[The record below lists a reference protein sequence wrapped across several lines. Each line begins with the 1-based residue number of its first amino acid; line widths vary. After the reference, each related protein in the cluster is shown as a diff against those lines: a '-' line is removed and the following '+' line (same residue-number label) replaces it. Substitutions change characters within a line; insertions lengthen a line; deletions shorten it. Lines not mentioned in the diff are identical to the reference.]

1 MTRTDTTIANV
12 FAWEA
17 LDSRG
22 NPTVA
27 CAVTLADGTSAEAAV
42 PSGASTGTHEALEL
56 RDGGERYGGK
66 GVRTAVG
73 HVNAELAA
81 AVTGLDAG
89 DQAGVDG
96 AMRALDGTEGLS
108 RLGANAVLAVSLA
121 TARTAAAAHRQSLY
135 QWLAQGGPVTIPMPM
150 LNILSGGAHA
160 AGAVDVQDFLVIPVG
175 ASCFAEAIEWSWR
188 VRRAAVEAAEAR
200 GLNANLVADEGG
212 LGLALGSNRAAL
224 ELLSTA
230 LDRSGLIPG
239 EQVAIAL
246 DVAATQLVHDG
257 GYRLAAEGRQVD
269 AAGLLDEL
277 EDWVDHHPIVSI
289 EDPVGDDDWDGW
301 MQAGKRLGRRV
312 QLVGDDL
319 FVTDLDRVRRGIEGG
334 VANAVLVK
342 VNQTGTVSDARAVV
356 QEAKGAGMAT
366 VVSARSGETED
377 AWLADLAVGW
387 DAGQIKV
394 GSLTRSERTA
404 KWNRLLRIEAEHPE
418 IEFAEWAR

>member
-1 MTRTDTTIANV
+1 
-12 FAWEA
+12 
-17 LDSRG
+17 
-22 NPTVA
+22 
-27 CAVTLADGTSAEAAV
+27 
-42 PSGASTGTHEALEL
+42 
-56 RDGGERYGGK
+56 
-66 GVRTAVG
+66 
-73 HVNAELAA
+73 
-81 AVTGLDAG
+81 
-89 DQAGVDG
+89 
-96 AMRALDGTEGLS
+96 
-108 RLGANAVLAVSLA
+108 
-121 TARTAAAAHRQSLY
+121 
-135 QWLAQGGPVTIPMPM
+135 M

-175 ASCFAEAIEWSWR
+175 ASSFAEAIEWSWR

-257 GYRLAAEGRQVD
+257 GYRLAAEDRQVD

-301 MQAGKRLGRRV
+301 MQAGKRLGHRV

-319 FVTDLDRVRRGIEGG
+319 FVTDLDRLRRGIEDG

-418 IEFAEWAR
+418 IEFAVWAR